1 MTENSLMTSF
11 VPYDFLPNSEVINGI
26 LVNSSNLNFVDLSA
40 KEKGSIDVQIADAN
54 VNRFSSYDL
63 SIKFNA
69 TDKNNI
75 NYCSNLSIHKS
86 EPNFNNLC
94 EIDYCFEFE
103 TI

>member
-1 MTENSLMTSF
+1 MAESTLMTSF

-26 LVNSSNLNFVDLSA
+26 LVNSSNLIFTDLSA

-69 TDKNNI
+69 VDRNNI
-75 NYCSNLSIHKS
+75 NYSINLSIHKS

-94 EIDYCFEFE
+94 ETDYCFEFE
-103 TI
+103 TV